1 MAGLR
6 ERKKE
11 QSRQR
16 IAAVALRL
24 FTERGFDAVTVNE
37 IAAVAEVAKAT
48 LFTYFPSKESLV
60 LQGVG
65 QEDLAGIVV
74 AGRPAGHSALQALRA
89 HYRALAATRMAEVDR
104 AEVIARMR
112 VIFDSP
118 ALSGAANAL
127 LYQQRRALAGV
138 LAEEHGA
145 TRAALMAAQI
155 AASLLTLQ
163 ESFFH
168 LLVGG
173 AAPHEA
179 ARTLAEEAE
188 LAFDLLEHGI
198 DHIGG
203 Q

>member
-1 MAGLR
+1 MVGLR
-6 ERKKE
+6 ERKKV
-11 QSRQR
+11 QTRQR

-37 IAAVAEVAKAT
+37 IAAAAEVAKAT
-48 LFTYFPSKESLV
+48 LFTYFPSKESLA

-65 QEDLAGIVV
+65 EHDLAGIV
-74 AGRPAGHSALQALRA
+74 ARRPAGHSPLQALRD
-89 HYRALAATRMAEVDR
+89 HYRTFAAGQMAAMDR
-104 AEVIARMR
+104 EEVIGRMR

-127 LYQQRRALAGV
+127 LYHQRRALAAV
-138 LAEEHGA
+138 LAEEHGE

-155 AASLLTLQ
+155 AAVLLTLQ

-173 AAPHEA
+173 ASAPDA
-179 ARTLAEEAE
+179 VRALAQDVE
-188 LAFDLLEHGI
+188 LAFDQLEYGI
-198 DHIGG
+198 NHHEG